1 MQISMKKVILRESDL
16 LTHLGTFQ
24 YFNWSS
30 DINLNDIKLS
40 FFVEPDLNGF
50 ISLFP
55 SWLMF
60 FVVFVVPV
68 NTNVRAGYHQIR
80 DFLLAE
86 ILIHAENFNNC
97 NSNKYQQVGLNLV
110 TLSA

>member
-1 MQISMKKVILRESDL
+1 MQISMKKVNLRESDL
-16 LTHLGTFQ
+16 LAHLGTFQ

-30 DINLNDIKLS
+30 DDMNLNDIKLS

-60 FVVFVVPV
+60 FVVFVFPL
-68 NTNVRAGYHQIR
+68 QSLKIR
-80 DFLLAE
+80 CINHMMPFCCYFLRIFFPLG
-86 ILIHAENFNNC
+86 
-97 NSNKYQQVGLNLV
+97 K
-110 TLSA
+110 